1 MIVVSSETFGGGS
14 KINDI
19 RTANGLNSLSIHS
32 VDLLPDVNKEE
43 EEEEDK
49 ISSSNLRMRSLG
61 SLIRAPRVSICY
73 FTIKDI
79 FSWES

>member
-1 MIVVSSETFGGGS
+1 MIVVSSETVGGGS

-19 RTANGLNSLSIHS
+19 RTANGLNPLSIHT

-61 SLIRAPRVSICY
+61 SLLRAPRVSICY
-73 FTIKDI
+73 LTMKDI